1 MSGKFIRFVVL
12 VAFASIAQAVVA
24 DETGIWQTKI
34 DSVAAAGGG
43 CVSVPA
49 GRHLVGQLD
58 LKSNVELRLEKG
70 AVLEGL
76 VGLEHYRVT
85 TLPYSEGTWS
95 AIVSAIGVTNVAIT
109 GEGEIFGNGKSWK
122 IPEDYGGNQEGLRT
136 RGVFFADS
144 ECVRLSDFTLRDAAC
159 WGIVFKCCRHVRV
172 DGVRIDNHANS
183 NNDGFDIEASDVLV
197 ENCDVDAGDDAYC
210 IKSNNP
216 HFTVENVTVRNCIAR
231 SHSNGC
237 KIGTATH
244 GTIRNVLFEN
254 IVCRAPRRD
263 FIDNRKTS
271 PNFGK
276 PHFYRPEL
284 LHLPV
289 GGGLGAVTVECV
301 DGGRVENVFAKD
313 IEVSGFIAP
322 IFVRA
327 GTRTGRDCGTPP
339 GNQYV
344 FRNIR
349 IENVHGRSE
358 TPIASSDPGVDGCRV
373 KDVVRKD
380 IDIVSPGADEV
391 ASRLALETPVPDVS
405 GLYPECTMFRPSIL
419 PAYGLYV
426 DRIDGILLENV
437 RFRLKDGSGDVRP
450 PIFFSENVLGVRQI
464 QPSVR
469 GSRVQDNV
477 RRTSND
483 PASQQQGSKY
493 ECNAKHDCTLPIR
506 Y

>member
-1 MSGKFIRFVVL
+1 MNGQFIRFVVL
-12 VAFASIAQAVVA
+12 VALASIAQFVVA
-24 DETGIWQTKI
+24 DETEIWQTKI

-43 CVSVPA
+43 CVSVPP

-85 TLPYSEGTWS
+85 PLPYSEGTWS

-109 GEGEIFGNGKSWK
+109 GEGEIFGNGKPWK
-122 IPEDYGGNQEGLRT
+122 IPEDYGGNQEGLRA
-136 RGVFFADS
+136 RGIFFADS
-144 ECVRLSDFTLRDAAC
+144 ERIRLSGFTLRDAAC
-159 WGIVFKCCRHVRV
+159 WGVVFKCCRHVRIK
-172 DGVRIDNHANS
+172 GVTIDNHANS
-183 NNDGFDIEASDVLV
+183 NNDGFDIEASDVV
-197 ENCDVDAGDDAYC
+197 IEDCDVDAGDDAYC
-210 IKSNNP
+210 LKSNNP
-216 HFTVENVTVRNCIAR
+216 HFIVEDVTVRNCIAR

-244 GTIRNVLFEN
+244 GTIRNVRFEN

-263 FIDNRKTS
+263 FIDNRKSS

-276 PHFYRPEL
+276 PHFFRPEL
-284 LHLPV
+284 LHLSA
-289 GGGLGAVTVECV
+289 GGGLGAVTIECV
-301 DGGRVENVFAKD
+301 DGGRVENVIAKD

-349 IENVHGRSE
+349 IENVHGQSE
-358 TPIASSDPGVDGCRV
+358 TPIASSVSGVDGCRV
-373 KDVVRKD
+373 KDVVLKD
-380 IDIVSPGADEV
+380 IDIVCPGADEV
-391 ASRLALETPVPDVS
+391 ASRQALETPVPDVS

-426 DRIDGILLENV
+426 DRVDGIFLDDV
-437 RFRLKDGSGDVRP
+437 TFRLKKGSTDVRP
-450 PIFFSENVLGVRQI
+450 PVFLSKDVSAVRQI
-464 QPSVR
+464 GGR
-469 GSRVQDNV
+469 DDGHDGS
-477 RRTSND
+477 
-483 PASQQQGSKY
+483 
-493 ECNAKHDCTLPIR
+493 
-506 Y
+506 